1 MKIQVHSGCFP
12 RWDIR
17 HSAVVLEH
25 PSRETVHDLLARND
39 RRLPRY
45 PRTPRYQSLLPSDRR
60 PLEAHHA
67 PTPDGNPPS
76 LDHVAHQL
84 ADFPPDGPP
93 VDAHPADSH
102 PADLR
107 RGVVPLTHGPQND
120 PRFDHLTD
128 PPDALQIDLQID
140 LQIAPRADCLDVAP
154 ADALNAPLAGA
165 VNAAGP
171 GPADADALRAPENA
185 SDPLRPMNM
194 PGRSF
199 LGALDARLFEEQS
212 EVRTWTTDVLRKPVE
227 WTGEVTELLDTIQP
241 LSGFRFTGICW
252 KLRSAKPPR
261 KWTRAFGRGWL
272 AQKKNGSSTEPFVV

>member
-1 MKIQVHSGCFP
+1 MKIQVHLGCFP

-17 HSAVVLEH
+17 HSAVVLDH

-107 RGVVPLTHGPQND
+107 RGVVPLPDGPQNA

-128 PPDALQIDLQID
+128 QIG
-140 LQIAPRADCLDVAP
+140 RAHV
-154 ADALNAPLAGA
+154 
-165 VNAAGP
+165 
-171 GPADADALRAPENA
+171 
-185 SDPLRPMNM
+185 
-194 PGRSF
+194 
-199 LGALDARLFEEQS
+199 
-212 EVRTWTTDVLRKPVE
+212 
-227 WTGEVTELLDTIQP
+227 
-241 LSGFRFTGICW
+241 
-252 KLRSAKPPR
+252 
-261 KWTRAFGRGWL
+261 
-272 AQKKNGSSTEPFVV
+272 